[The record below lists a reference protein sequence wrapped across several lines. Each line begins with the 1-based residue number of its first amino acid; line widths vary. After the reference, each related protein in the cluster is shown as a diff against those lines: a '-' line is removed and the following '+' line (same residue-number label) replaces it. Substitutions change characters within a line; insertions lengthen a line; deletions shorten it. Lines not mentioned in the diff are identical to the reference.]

1 MHVDIYAQLK
11 REDIGTER
19 LALWG
24 GRWNECVWEIPKGSH
39 GSSFDIIALRFP
51 R

>member
-24 GRWNECVWEIPKGSH
+24 GRWNECVCGKSQRVH
-39 GSSFDIIALRFP
+39 MAVHLTS
-51 R
+51 